1 MPSLSGK
8 VTHWP
13 QHFGGMSDAQ
23 PQPKGGPRIMK
34 LLLIVTVYV
43 LLSMGMAGVG
53 LAQNAPQGAA
63 EQVVKGDV
71 LLKEGDEIIIKDI
84 SGHEIR
90 VHVSPETKKD
100 GVIKIGDKIEA
111 TVTREGHAI
120 SIRQQIPQ

>member
-1 MPSLSGK
+1 
-8 VTHWP
+8 
-13 QHFGGMSDAQ
+13 
-23 PQPKGGPRIMK
+23 MK

-53 LAQNAPQGAA
+53 LTQNAPQGAA

-90 VHVSPETKKD
+90 VHVSPDTKKD

>member
-1 MPSLSGK
+1 
-8 VTHWP
+8 
-13 QHFGGMSDAQ
+13 
-23 PQPKGGPRIMK
+23 MK

-53 LAQNAPQGAA
+53 LTQNAPQGAA

-90 VHVSPETKKD
+90 VHVSPDTNKD

>member
-1 MPSLSGK
+1 
-8 VTHWP
+8 
-13 QHFGGMSDAQ
+13 
-23 PQPKGGPRIMK
+23 MK

-43 LLSMGMAGVG
+43 LLSMGMAGMG
-53 LAQNAPQGAA
+53 LTQNAPQGAA

>member
-1 MPSLSGK
+1 
-8 VTHWP
+8 
-13 QHFGGMSDAQ
+13 
-23 PQPKGGPRIMK
+23 MK
-34 LLLIVTVYV
+34 LLLIATVQV
-43 LLSMGMAGVG
+43 LLIVGMAGVG
-53 LAQNAPQGAA
+53 MTQDAAQGAA

-111 TVTREGHAI
+111 TVTREGHAV
-120 SIRQQIPQ
+120 SIKQQIPQ